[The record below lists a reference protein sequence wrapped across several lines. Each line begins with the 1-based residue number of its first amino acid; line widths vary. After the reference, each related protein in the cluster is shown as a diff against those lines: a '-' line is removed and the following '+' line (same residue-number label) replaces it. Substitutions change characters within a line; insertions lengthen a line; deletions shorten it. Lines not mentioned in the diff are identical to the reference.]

1 MAVNQLA
8 VFIENQQGSLGA
20 VARLLSDGGVNL
32 QALSIADTQN
42 YGILRMIVNDN
53 DLALKVLKENGMIAT
68 VTAVVAVEIP
78 HSIGGLADV
87 LGILSDAGVNVEYIY
102 AFIGTSGK
110 NANVV
115 LRVGDNAKAEA
126 ALVAGGVRLLT
137 EADLA

>member
-20 VARLLSDGGVNL
+20 VARLLADNGVNL

-53 DLALKVLKENGMIAT
+53 DLALRVLKENGMIAT

-78 HSIGGLADV
+78 HSIGGLAEV
-87 LGILSDAGVNVEYIY
+87 LGILSEAGVNVEYIY
-102 AFIGTSGK
+102 AFIGTSGT